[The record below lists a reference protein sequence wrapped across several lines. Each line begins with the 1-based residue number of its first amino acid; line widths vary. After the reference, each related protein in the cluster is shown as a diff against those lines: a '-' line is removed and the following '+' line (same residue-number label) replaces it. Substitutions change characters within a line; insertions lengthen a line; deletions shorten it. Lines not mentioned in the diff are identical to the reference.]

1 MLRSKLDESKEYRY
15 NALRLFVKYDTN
27 GDGCICESEL
37 RQCLASEPL
46 FQTGLP
52 KDFSQ
57 QVMSVFLKD
66 KTIGP
71 QQFLSLVRGKAA
83 SAEETARMLEDAR
96 SAYVV
101 AAYDECKQLTSEYAK
116 TFFLATL
123 AMEPQQARATWAI
136 YAWCRRVDEIVDG
149 PDVNPDA
156 GVQRRALEEWNERLE
171 RMCRGDPDLSRLDK
185 FDIAFRDMMQ
195 QFPGSDGI
203 NRSLVGGMLSCYDSE
218 PCYQR
223 GITASHVIIVSP
235 YIAMLSYHRI
245 ILCHIMLCAHR
256 ISSSSLGI
264 NSLLMMA
271 CDMMAVI

>member
-203 NRSLVGGMLSCYDSE
+203 SLLMNRHLEGICISINRSLVGGMLSCYDRE

-223 GITASHVIIVSP
+223 GITASHVILSP
-235 YIAMLSYHRI
+235 YHPTSYHVM
-245 ILCHIMLCAHR
+245 CSSHI
-256 ISSSSLGI
+256 
-264 NSLLMMA
+264 
-271 CDMMAVI
+271 V